1 MVNIYIYKWV
11 PPHKLTTS
19 MIIVQSILGRRIWVA
34 MTSKRVETNTSTLD
48 NQNWASSDMS
58 TNESEKKDL
67 LAAGDPP
74 QRAIWWGHIV
84 QL

>member
-1 MVNIYIYKWV
+1 
-11 PPHKLTTS
+11 
-19 MIIVQSILGRRIWVA
+19 
-34 MTSKRVETNTSTLD
+34 MTSKWVQTNTSTLD

-74 QRAIWWGHIV
+74 QTAIWWGHIV